1 MEQSYTITLEHLGN
15 LLLRPGPTK
24 ALETY
29 NERHENSIIYL
40 IILLYYY
47 Y

>member
-1 MEQSYTITLEHLGN
+1 MEQSYTVTLEHLGN

-29 NERHENSIIYL
+29 NERHENSNVSFY
-40 IILLYYY
+40 LYYIY
-47 Y
+47 I